1 MYRSFSPAKFAYVT
15 FVLFSSLLISASGVV
30 AQSVAVPSSAPVAEV
45 KNTSSSLVA
54 SNLTGANSKAGRTD
68 EASTAAAAEPKV
80 SLQHP
85 PLNLAITPSKT
96 KLESLDIALSDD
108 EYAPRGF
115 SATAYS
121 LRGRTRSGVYVR
133 RGVIAADPR
142 VLPLGT
148 VVQLKAGNNYSGI
161 YTVHDTGGVIKGKL
175 IDIWMPSSREARRF
189 GRQRVKL
196 VVIQYPRGRKPAKK

>member
-1 MYRSFSPAKFAYVT
+1 MQSSGFKNYRATAFA
-15 FVLFSSLLISASGVV
+15 LFSSLLLSGLCLQ
-30 AQSVAVPSSAPVAEV
+30 AQSVSTPSNPQSA
-45 KNTSSSLVA
+45 SVA
-54 SNLTGANSKAGRTD
+54 SASTSVRAD
-68 EASTAAAAEPKV
+68 EAVSAEPKI

-85 PLNLAITPSKT
+85 SLNPEIIVSPNRLASTDVAPS
-96 KLESLDIALSDD
+96 EADQ
-108 EYAPRGF
+108 EFAPRNF
-115 SATAYS
+115 KATAYS

-148 VVQLKAGNNYSGI
+148 VVQLRAGNNYSGV
-161 YTVHDTGGVIKGKL
+161 YTVHDTGGAIKGRI

-196 VVIQYPRGRKPAKK
+196 VVLQYPRGRKAALARKK

>member
-1 MYRSFSPAKFAYVT
+1 MYKSFSPAKFACIT
-15 FVLFSSLLISASGVV
+15 FVLFSSLLISASGVE
-30 AQSVAVPSSAPVAEV
+30 AQSVAVPSSAPAAEV
-45 KNTSSSLVA
+45 RNTSSSLVA
-54 SNLTGANSKAGRTD
+54 SNLTGAGSKTSRTD
-68 EASTAAAAEPKV
+68 ETSTVAAAEPKV

-85 PLNLAITPSKT
+85 PLSLAIVPSKT
-96 KLESLDIALSDD
+96 KLESLNIALSDD

-148 VVQLKAGNNYSGI
+148 VVQLKAGNNYSGV
-161 YTVHDTGGVIKGKL
+161 YTVHDTGGAIKGRL

-189 GRQRVKL
+189 GRQRIKL

>member
-1 MYRSFSPAKFAYVT
+1 MHSSGFKNYRSTALA
-15 FVLFSSLLISASGVV
+15 LFSSLLFSGLCLQ
-30 AQSVAVPSSAPVAEV
+30 AQSVSTTAKPADTQSVSVASASTSARADEAVP
-45 KNTSSSLVA
+45 
-54 SNLTGANSKAGRTD
+54 
-68 EASTAAAAEPKV
+68 AEPKI

-85 PLNLAITPSKT
+85 SLNPEITVSPNRLASTDVAPS
-96 KLESLDIALSDD
+96 DSDQ
-108 EYAPRGF
+108 EFAPRNF
-115 SATAYS
+115 KATAYS

-148 VVQLKAGNNYSGI
+148 VVQLKAGNNYSGV
-161 YTVHDTGGVIKGKL
+161 YTVHDTGGAIKGRI

-196 VVIQYPRGRKPAKK
+196 VVLQYPRGRKAAPARKK